1 MRELVRCVG
10 TRKQLI
16 AVAERDTAHS
26 GLTDAEATTIELDS
40 LYDSMDLDGSGNLDI
55 GEMKEAL
62 KGLQSDLKGVRQQ
75 NKRRLEY
82 VADLRAVA
90 ALYQASIEDA
100 EGYQIAKLQAERMK
114 RAAAPNSPAMGL
126 ATLFKKK
133 NLDVLQVVESWD
145 DDGGGSVDSD
155 EFATK
160 VRQLGLEGTDAE
172 LLDLFQLLDDDNSG
186 ELEIS
191 ELLTAM
197 QWVLKMTSSL
207 KEAKAAEKTSSAVT
221 SKKKKAAE
229 ASQMTAF
236 EASLAAEAKNRAAEQ
251 AAKFAA
257 NLKAKE
263 AAAKKVEERAA
274 KKEQLAKIQRDAS
287 VPKFMSS

>member
-1 MRELVRCVG
+1 
-10 TRKQLI
+10 
-16 AVAERDTAHS
+16 
-26 GLTDAEATTIELDS
+26 
-40 LYDSMDLDGSGNLDI
+40 
-55 GEMKEAL
+55 
-62 KGLQSDLKGVRQQ
+62 
-75 NKRRLEY
+75 
-82 VADLRAVA
+82 
-90 ALYQASIEDA
+90 
-100 EGYQIAKLQAERMK
+100 MK